1 MKYTTDTHQLIISDD
16 IMQRNYSNFL
26 SYENG
31 KTKCQ
36 INYEMTFEPNQPKA
50 FIFFTDATVSI
61 YEPYI
66 LSEGD
71 IFTAINDNN
80 VTYIIENS
88 IPVEIPNAK
97 TLDVLLF
104 KRGLTRD
111 NIKRLEDSE
120 IVDIIAFKN
129 GTLEN
134 PIAVT
139 LSSKIKI
146 KDDVKKASS
155 GGGGGGSTP
164 PKLESKENEWTPDME
179 LTTISEQ
186 YAELSSTAA
195 SADSLLNDSLEQI
208 NSVMDVAIA
217 DAQSS
222 KAEADAAKATAE
234 ASKAASEAAIAE
246 AEASKAE
253 AEATQAEYEY
263 KMATT

>member
-36 INYEMTFEPNQPKA
+36 INYEMTFEPSQPKA
-50 FIFFTDATVSI
+50 FIFFTDTSASV
-61 YEPYI
+61 YAPYI

-71 IFTAINDNN
+71 IFTAINDIN

-111 NIKRLEDSE
+111 NIKKLEDSE

-146 KDDVKKASS
+146 KDDVKKAS
-155 GGGGGGSTP
+155 GGGGGSTP

-179 LTTISEQ
+179 LTTIAEQ
-186 YAELSSTAA
+186 YAELSSSAA

-217 DAQSS
+217 DAQTS
-222 KAEADAAKATAE
+222 KAEAEAAKATAE
-234 ASKAASEAAIAE
+234 AASAASEAAIAE

-263 KMATT
+263 KMTTT

>member
-1 MKYTTDTHQLIISDD
+1 MKYTTDTHQPIISDD

-88 IPVEIPNAK
+88 IPVEIPNTK

-111 NIKRLEDSE
+111 NIKKLEDSE

-134 PIAVT
+134 PIAIA
-139 LSSKIKI
+139 LSPKIKI
-146 KDDVKKASS
+146 KDDVKKA
-155 GGGGGGSTP
+155 GGGGGGSQ
-164 PKLESKENEWTPDME
+164 KLESKENEWTPDME